1 MSVLTNMLAFII
13 VIGIIILIH
22 ELGHFTVAKLN
33 GMYVYQFCIGLGPK
47 IIKYQGKE
55 TLYSICLF
63 PVGGMVDLREDDDDP
78 ENTRSFS
85 SKKPYQRLLVILAGV
100 FMNFVLAY
108 ILILGLNFNQ
118 ELPTPIVEEAIKGYP
133 AYEAGIK
140 KGDKIISVN
149 NNKVNSWNDIQK
161 NILFSGKKEFDVEVL
176 RNGSKQH
183 IKVIGRVD
191 GAYVKIGIRPELK
204 KGFLYSLKYSTEDFL
219 DKSTLIFDGFK
230 KLILGKINP
239 KEISGPVGIY
249 KQVGEVA
256 QTNIKN
262 LIYFTSLLSINL
274 GIFNLLPIPF
284 LDGGRAIFIL
294 YEMIAGHPVKKEREA
309 FVHFIGMLFL
319 LILTIVLVFKDLWM

>member
-1 MSVLTNMLAFII
+1 MGALTNILAFII

-47 IIKYQGKE
+47 LLKYQGKE

-63 PVGGMVDLREDDDDP
+63 PVGGMVDLREDEEDS

-85 SKKPYQRLLVILAGV
+85 AKKPYQRLLVILAGV
-100 FMNFVLAY
+100 FMNFVLAF
-108 ILILGLNFNQ
+108 ILILGLNFNK
-118 ELPTPIVEEAIKGYP
+118 ELPTTVVAEAINGYP

-140 KGDKIISVN
+140 VGDQIISVN
-149 NNKVNSWNDIQK
+149 NEKVSSWNDIQK
-161 NILFSGKKEFDVEVL
+161 NILFSGKKEFNIKVL
-176 RNGSKQH
+176 RGAVEKNITVRGK
-183 IKVIGRVD
+183 VD
-191 GAYVKIGIRPELK
+191 GPYVKIGIKPELK
-204 KGFLYSLKYSTEDFL
+204 RGFFYSMKYSSEDFL
-219 DKSTLIFDGFK
+219 SKSTLIFDGFK
-230 KLILGKINP
+230 RLILGKISP

-256 QTNIKN
+256 KTNIKN
-262 LIYFTSLLSINL
+262 LIYFTALLSINL
-274 GIFNLLPIPF
+274 GIFNLLPFPF
-284 LDGGRAIFIL
+284 LDGGRAVFII

-309 FVHFIGMLFL
+309 FVHFIGMLVL